1 MDPIKLNKSIPLDQ
15 PGHQLGSKLKKA
27 SVDFERLFAR
37 QLVEEMTKDSFKS
50 ADNTY
55 GSSTSHFYRSKV
67 VESLSDAL
75 AESGSLGLGD
85 MLHKHWIK
93 QIIDSNE

>member
-1 MDPIKLNKSIPLDQ
+1 MDPLRINKPIPLEQ
-15 PGHQLGSKLKKA
+15 PVNELGRKLKEA

-37 QLVEEMTKDSFKS
+37 QLVEEMTKDSFKT

-55 GSSTSHFYRSKV
+55 GSSTSHLYRGKV